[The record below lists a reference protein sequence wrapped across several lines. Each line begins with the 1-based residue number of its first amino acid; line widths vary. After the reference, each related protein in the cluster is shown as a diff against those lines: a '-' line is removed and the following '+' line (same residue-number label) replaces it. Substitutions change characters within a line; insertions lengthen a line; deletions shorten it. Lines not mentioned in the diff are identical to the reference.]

1 MEANHIIKT
10 LGILFAFAICGVSS
24 LWAETIVSV
33 PQPGILS
40 SQLTTMDKNVK
51 INGPINGTDIK
62 YLRQLVAAGNL
73 QSIDLSEATI
83 VRGGDA
89 YYETYTTSDDD
100 MGAYSFYNHRG
111 LVSLTLP
118 QTITSI
124 GSNAF
129 AQSGLMSV
137 QIPDNVVSVEL
148 DAFAYCSQLSTVEIG
163 ENVKRLSQGVFYNS
177 EVKHVYVKAKTP
189 PAIGNYLFSSKP
201 IIHVYAESLA
211 EYEASAWAEYGTLVG
226 DLGDYTSIKNVD
238 AISVDIQNDGF
249 YYDLL
254 GRRGS
259 SLQPAN
265 VYIKDGKKIIFLR

>member
-1 MEANHIIKT
+1 
-10 LGILFAFAICGVSS
+10 
-24 LWAETIVSV
+24 
-33 PQPGILS
+33 
-40 SQLTTMDKNVK
+40 
-51 INGPINGTDIK
+51 
-62 YLRQLVAAGNL
+62 
-73 QSIDLSEATI
+73 
-83 VRGGDA
+83 
-89 YYETYTTSDDD
+89 
-100 MGAYSFYNHRG
+100 
-111 LVSLTLP
+111 LTLP

-265 VYIKDGKKIIFLR
+265 IYIKDGKKIIFLR